1 MTHSAW
7 TRARQPVNA
16 ADYASSDWEALK
28 LCTQLGDFI
37 LPCCEAPAVLKTSIR
52 GVPFFAHLTDECA
65 TAPETKWHKAGKT
78 TVLAALRGLG
88 IEGWDEAPG
97 QTAAGDK
104 WKADVLFSHNGRTIA
119 IELQRSYQ
127 HLRDFTRRQE
137 RYKASGVECY
147 WLVRLETFRTLVKA
161 TGPLLLKRDYG
172 NKWPEEG
179 IGTGSLPELPVA
191 MLDTDSE
198 GHVDF
203 GGMQSATVPAW
214 LDGILNGSYQYRQGS
229 WNLN

>member
-1 MTHSAW
+1 MTHYAW
-7 TRARQPVNA
+7 TRAGQPVDIIDFA
-16 ADYASSDWEALK
+16 LSEWEALK
-28 LCTQLGDFI
+28 QSAQLGDFI
-37 LPCCEAPAVLKTSIR
+37 LPCCQAPAVLKTSIR

-65 TAPETKWHKAGKT
+65 TAPETKWHKDGKT
-78 TVLAALRGLG
+78 AVLASLLRLG
-88 IEGWDEAPG
+88 IVGRDEVPG
-97 QTAAGDK
+97 QTTAGEK

-147 WLVRLETFRTLVKA
+147 WLVRLETFHTLVKA

-172 NKWPEEG
+172 NKWPEKG
-179 IGTGSLPELPVA
+179 IGSGMLPELPVA
-191 MLDTDSE
+191 MLDTDRE
-198 GHVDF
+198 GVVDF

-214 LDGILNGSYQYRQGS
+214 LDGILNGSYRYRKGS